1 MFKCSNVKC
10 QISNV
15 RMFKCSN
22 AQMFKHPNVPIFN
35 VPMFQW
41 SNIPI
46 IGIIGIGCLN
56 VQLFKCSNVQMLNV
70 KCNMSIRL
78 NFCRSVLPE
87 FLWSFLFL
95 GPDNICNYYQAGAE
109 TLKFDSLSPASPII
123 NLKSDP
129 ADWHRQSA
137 PLKYW
142 SICLV
147 KLDYILFII
156 FASNLILLL
165 KKCPFFWIL
174 TLWHLQR
181 KHFGDFDGLEI
192 SCSNLM
198 YAKYFSEFEY
208 SLERN
213 WWVSTEKPNS
223 KKRLQ

>member
-1 MFKCSNVKC
+1 
-10 QISNV
+10 
-15 RMFKCSN
+15 
-22 AQMFKHPNVPIFN
+22 
-35 VPMFQW
+35 
-41 SNIPI
+41 
-46 IGIIGIGCLN
+46 
-56 VQLFKCSNVQMLNV
+56 MLNV

-147 KLDYILFII
+147 KLNYILFIT

-208 SLERN
+208 SAERSRWLSAEN
-213 WWVSTEKPNS
+213 QTPKSFCNRSFKSS
-223 KKRLQ
+223 KTHNGKMGVIGRPLWSANKRLLAHRTVCQ